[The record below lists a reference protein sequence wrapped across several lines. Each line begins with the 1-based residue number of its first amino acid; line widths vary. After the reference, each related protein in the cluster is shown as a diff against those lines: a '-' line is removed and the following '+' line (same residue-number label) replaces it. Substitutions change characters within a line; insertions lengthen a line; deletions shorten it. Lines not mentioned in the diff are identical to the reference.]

1 MVQAYR
7 DNTEPALSLI
17 QIEVVN
23 STFQYDWVR
32 RAGRRGDELDCI
44 GLREYEPRP
53 DDFST
58 ASIVKTV
65 EAVPARFGRP
75 VIFTAVGFAALAQS
89 HG

>member
-1 MVQAYR
+1 LGA
-7 DNTEPALSLI
+7 
-17 QIEVVN
+17 
-23 STFQYDWVR
+23 
-32 RAGRRGDELDCI
+32 AGGAPGDELDCI